1 MEVLQRCSRRA
12 RCPLDLVTTL
22 QRSFLH
28 ITLPPP
34 DLSLLIAI
42 PPSPPSPSSTV
53 SSGFLILPSRLLPG
67 TTQKQVINKG
77 QEFFQILTLIDDSG
91 LTSSVFVQFTR
102 LVLCSCGHSG
112 WRPWIL
118 FSATISPSTVRDL
131 RGFGGILSRV
141 PPLGILCK
149 VSVCVSVWLCL
160 FLCRCLCPGHPRQ

>member
-1 MEVLQRCSRRA
+1 MLPSRQMPPRP
-12 RCPLDLVTTL
+12 RYHTPTILPPHHPPSPRPCPFDCHP
-22 QRSFLH
+22 SFLC
-28 ITLPPP
+28 
-34 DLSLLIAI
+34 
-42 PPSPPSPSSTV
+42 SPPSPSSTV
-53 SSGFLILPSRLLPG
+53 SSRFLIMPSRLFPG

-77 QEFFQILTLIDDSG
+77 QDVFQILPLIDDSG